1 MIALLRG
8 IPAATAPDHLVLD
21 VGGVGYKV
29 HATAGLL
36 SQLLG
41 RIEPVTVHISTIVR
55 EDAFELFGFETA
67 QERDV
72 FDTLRGVN
80 RVGSRMALGL
90 LSVLDPASLARAVSQ
105 GDTAALARAPGV
117 GKRTAQRLC
126 LELKDKLPEGI
137 FTPNTASGAGNGSA
151 PVAPRPG
158 DPLPLALA
166 RLDYRK
172 SEIDLAMGHPDVPGP
187 DDAPVEQRL
196 RAALRVLAPS
206 T

>member
-1 MIALLRG
+1 MIAMLRG
-8 IPAATAPDHLVLD
+8 LTAATGPDHLVLD

-29 HATAGLL
+29 HGTASLIGRM
-36 SQLLG
+36 LG
-41 RIEPVTVHISTIVR
+41 RVDPVTLHISTIVR

-90 LSVLDPASLARAVSQ
+90 LSVLDPGDLARAVSV

-126 LELKDKLPEGI
+126 LELKDKLPDGMFE
-137 FTPNTASGAGNGSA
+137 PSGAATPAASPA
-151 PVAPRPG
+151 RPG

-172 SEIDLAMGHPDVPGP
+172 SEIDLALGHPDVPGP
-187 DDAPVEQRL
+187 DAAPVEERL

-206 T
+206 A